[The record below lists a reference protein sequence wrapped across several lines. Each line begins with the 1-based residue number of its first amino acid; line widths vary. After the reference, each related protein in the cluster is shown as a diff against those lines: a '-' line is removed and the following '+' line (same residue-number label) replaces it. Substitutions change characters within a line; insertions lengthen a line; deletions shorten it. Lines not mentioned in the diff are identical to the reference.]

1 MNDIIDIRGRIHE
14 ANVQRIATKVLYT
27 VGASPHEDD
36 IVRAIH
42 YPVDELDNME
52 LIRFIINRCFPSPS
66 LNKVNYPRVIEDIVI
81 EVLVREHL
89 SSQCPGCSKT
99 RH

>member
-36 IVRAIH
+36 IVRASI
-42 YPVDELDNME
+42 
-52 LIRFIINRCFPSPS
+52 IRWMNWITWN
-66 LNKVNYPRVIEDIVI
+66 
-81 EVLVREHL
+81 
-89 SSQCPGCSKT
+89 
-99 RH
+99 